1 MNKLIVGLLVLVSLL
16 IGCGKNSVESVEDPV
31 SSSLSSS
38 VDTGLSSVVVN
49 LSSSSS
55 AVESGPPIM
64 LTRVGVLAKTPAIV
78 NQMDSSVFD
87 IELDTILGTTSNYF
101 IIENNSESDIVG
113 LSITSSHSAFKI
125 TPDTLVTLA
134 APTKK
139 TGLTQLIK
147 LTVEHGKAANGVE
160 IGDLLLGNQ
169 YDTLTISGSNAEGY
183 FEVKY
188 IVHVFAKAMIL
199 VADTV
204 QSESGNTLA
213 VLNYI
218 DSRSSVGCFIDAPNM
233 GVLIEATDSNYVFDA
248 GTEFAQGSD
257 PFTFTANGETIDRE
271 IVSTLQNVVG
281 YILDGVA
288 VKNCPVLF
296 HNYKTNRLDIK

>member
-1 MNKLIVGLLVLVSLL
+1 MNKLSLLLLLVVSLL
-16 IGCGKNSVESVEDPV
+16 IGCGKNSVEPIDDPIA
-31 SSSLSSS
+31 SLSSS
-38 VDTGLSSVVVN
+38 SIGDV
-49 LSSSSS
+49 SSSSS
-55 AVESGPPIM
+55 VVSSSSSVVSGPPVM
-64 LTRVGVLAKTPAIV
+64 LTKVGVLAKTPAVI
-78 NQMDSSVFD
+78 NQMDSSLYD
-87 IELDTILGTTSNYF
+87 IELDTVLGTTSNYF

-160 IGDLLLGNQ
+160 IGDLLIGNQ

-188 IVHVFAKAMIL
+188 IVHVYAKAMIL

-204 QSESGNTLA
+204 FGGLNGGFT

-218 DSRSSVGCFIDAPNM
+218 DSRSSKSCSIDAPKM
-233 GVLIEATDSNYVFDA
+233 GALITASDSNYVYDD
-248 GTEFAQGSD
+248 GVEFLQTSD
-257 PFTFTANGETIDRE
+257 LMYFTANGDTIDRVA
-271 IVSTLQNVVG
+271 ISNMRNMVG
-281 YILDGVA
+281 YILDDIA
-288 VKNCPVLF
+288 ITNCPIMF
-296 HNYKTNRLDIK
+296 MNYKTNRLDIK